1 MIYVGIDIAK
11 LNHFVSAIS
20 SEGEILIEPFKFTND
35 ADGFHMLAS
44 KLDSFDK
51 ASTIIGLESTAHYGS
66 NLVLYLVVELYKVCI
81 LNPIKTSQ
89 LHKNNIRKTKTD
101 KVDTYVIAKT
111 LMMQNDLRFVS
122 FYDLDMMDLKA
133 LGRFRQKTIKQ
144 RTRLK
149 IQLTTYVDHVFP
161 EIQYFF

>member
-11 LNHFVSAIS
+11 LNYFASPIS

-35 ADGFHMLAS
+35 ADGFHLLAS
-44 KLDSFDK
+44 KLESFDK
-51 ASTIIGLESTAHYGS
+51 VSTIIGLESTAHYGD
-66 NLVLYLVVELYKVCI
+66 NLVRYLVAELYKVCV

-89 LHKNNIRKTKTD
+89 MRKNNIRKTKTD

-111 LMMQNDLRFVS
+111 LMMQDTLRFIS
-122 FYDLDMMDLKA
+122 FYDLDLMELKA
-133 LGRFRQKTIKQ
+133 LGRFRQKAIQQ

-149 IQLTTYVDHVFP
+149 IQLKTYVD
-161 EIQYFF
+161 

>member
-51 ASTIIGLESTAHYGS
+51 ASTIIGLE
-66 NLVLYLVVELYKVCI
+66 
-81 LNPIKTSQ
+81 
-89 LHKNNIRKTKTD
+89 
-101 KVDTYVIAKT
+101 
-111 LMMQNDLRFVS
+111 
-122 FYDLDMMDLKA
+122 
-133 LGRFRQKTIKQ
+133 
-144 RTRLK
+144 
-149 IQLTTYVDHVFP
+149 
-161 EIQYFF
+161 